1 MQTHMKI
8 GELASR
14 TGLAKSKIR
23 FYEEKGLLNVVERTA
38 NGYRSY
44 PPQAE
49 SILNLIVNGQQAGF
63 SLDELRALLPQSND
77 NWQHDALMTALQQKV
92 TDIEQL
98 QQKLA
103 RNKAKLLS
111 VIDTIAAKPDDMDC
125 ADNAKRVLTELSL
138 SKNTP

>member
-77 NWQHDALMTALQQKV
+77 NWQHDALMTALQ
-92 TDIEQL
+92 
-98 QQKLA
+98 
-103 RNKAKLLS
+103 
-111 VIDTIAAKPDDMDC
+111 
-125 ADNAKRVLTELSL
+125 
-138 SKNTP
+138 

>member
-1 MQTHMKI
+1 MKI
-8 GELASR
+8 GELARR

-23 FYEEKGLLNVVERTA
+23 FYEEKSLLNQVERKA

-44 PPQAE
+44 PQQAE
-49 SILNLIVNGQQAGF
+49 SILNLILNGQQAGF
-63 SLDELRALLPQSND
+63 SLEELRALLPQTND
-77 NWQHDALMTALQQKV
+77 DWQHDALMTALRQKV
-92 TDIEQL
+92 TDIELL

-125 ADNAKRVLTELSL
+125 ADNAKRVLAELSL
-138 SKNTP
+138 PKSSK

>member
-63 SLDELRALLPQSND
+63 SRDELRALLPQSND

-125 ADNAKRVLTELSL
+125 ADNAKRVLSELSF

>member
-1 MQTHMKI
+1 MKI
-8 GELASR
+8 GELARR

-23 FYEEKGLLNVVERTA
+23 FYEEKGLLNLVERKA

-49 SILNLIVNGQQAGF
+49 SILNLIVNGQQAAF
-63 SLDELRALLPQSND
+63 SLEELRALLPQTND
-77 NWQHDALMTALQQKV
+77 DWQHDALMTALRQKV
-92 TDIEQL
+92 TDIELL

-125 ADNAKRVLTELSL
+125 ADNAKRMLAELSL
-138 SKNTP
+138 PESSK

>member
-125 ADNAKRVLTELSL
+125 ADNAKRVLSELSF

>member
-1 MQTHMKI
+1 MKI
-8 GELASR
+8 GELARR

-23 FYEEKGLLNVVERTA
+23 FYEEKGLLNQVERKA

-49 SILNLIVNGQQAGF
+49 SILNLIVNDQQAGF
-63 SLDELRALLPQSND
+63 SLEELRALLPQTND
-77 NWQHDALMTALQQKV
+77 DWQHDALMTALRQKV
-92 TDIEQL
+92 TDIELL

-125 ADNAKRVLTELSL
+125 ADNAKRVLSELSF

>member
-1 MQTHMKI
+1 
-8 GELASR
+8 
-14 TGLAKSKIR
+14 
-23 FYEEKGLLNVVERTA
+23 
-38 NGYRSY
+38 
-44 PPQAE
+44 
-49 SILNLIVNGQQAGF
+49 
-63 SLDELRALLPQSND
+63 
-77 NWQHDALMTALQQKV
+77 MTALQQKV

-125 ADNAKRVLTELSL
+125 ADNAKRVLSELSF

>member
-1 MQTHMKI
+1 MKI

-125 ADNAKRVLTELSL
+125 ADNAKRVLSELSF